1 MNTYPKKVELVEIGP
16 RDGFQS
22 IKEFIPTELKKEIID
37 RLVAAGCTTV
47 QVTSFVHPKAIP
59 QMQDAKEVAQYVL
72 EKYPALRAYA
82 LVPNLRGA
90 QNAYEAGLREISYV
104 ISVSPGHNMANV
116 RRTLDESFAE
126 LGTILATYPD
136 MKVVLDAATTF
147 GCPFDGEVTLQQ
159 VMDYVEK
166 AYALGIRD
174 IDLCDTIGVATPVQV
189 ENTILAL
196 REKFPD
202 ITFGVH
208 IHDTR
213 NMGMACSLVALQ
225 CGLTRVSTT
234 VGGAWRL
241 PVRARRIRQ
250 HGQRR
255 LRVHGGKNGHRDG
268 RRFRKA
274 AADGE
279 ISARKGARQL
289 FRAPDKHSKAAVHHG
304 LRAALRGTGF

>member
-1 MNTYPKKVELVEIGP
+1 MSISYPTHVELVEVGP

-37 RLVAAGCTTV
+37 RLVDAGCTTV

-72 EKYPALRAYA
+72 QKYPALRAYA

-126 LGTILATYPD
+126 LGTILSTYPD

-147 GCPFDGEVTLQQ
+147 GCPYDGEVTLQQ
-159 VMDYVEK
+159 VLDYVQR
-166 AYALGIRD
+166 AHGRGIRD
-174 IDLCDTIGVATPVQV
+174 IELCDTIGVATPLQVQK
-189 ENTILAL
+189 TIEAL
-196 REKFPD
+196 RAQFPD

-213 NMGMACSLVALQ
+213 NMGMACSLAAMQ
-225 CGLTRVSTT
+225 CGVTRVSTT
-234 VGGAWRL
+234 VGGLGGCPFAPGASGNTASEDFVYMAEKMGIQTGVNFEKL
-241 PVRARRIRQ
+241 LQTAKY
-250 HGQRR
+250 
-255 LRVHGGKNGHRDG
+255 LREKVPGNYSGHHINIQQPQCTMG
-268 RRFRKA
+268 
-274 AADGE
+274 
-279 ISARKGARQL
+279 
-289 FRAPDKHSKAAVHHG
+289 
-304 LRAALRGTGF
+304 